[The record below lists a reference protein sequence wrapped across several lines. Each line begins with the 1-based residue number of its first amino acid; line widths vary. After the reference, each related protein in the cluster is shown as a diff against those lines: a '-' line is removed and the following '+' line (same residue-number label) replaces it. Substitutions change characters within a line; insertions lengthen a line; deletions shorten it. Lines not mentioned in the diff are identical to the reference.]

1 MLAASLG
8 APGAPLRILCLGAH
22 CDDIEIGCGGAVLRL
37 LAERPGS
44 TVRWV
49 AFASNPTREAEARAG
64 AAGFLEQAAD
74 RQVVIHKFRDGYL
87 PFQGAEVKDAFEAAK
102 ADFRPDVVLTH
113 HRHDRHQDHRMVA
126 ELTWNTYRDH
136 ADPRVR
142 DPQVRGRS
150 GDAQPVPAADR
161 GGRAQEDRP
170 HRCVRIRRRPASAG
184 SAPRRSRRSCACAAS
199 SATPRTGSPRRSTR
213 PSWSSDQL
221 TNTLQPNTKKAI
233 AT

>member
-1 MLAASLG
+1 MMLAASLG

-49 AFASNPTREAEARAG
+49 AFASNPARESEARAG
-64 AAGFLEQAAD
+64 AAAFLEKAAD

-136 ADPRVR
+136 VILEYEIPKYEGDLGTPNLYLPLTEAVARRKIDLVVR
-142 DPQVRGRS
+142 SYPSQAGKRWFRPETFEAVLRLRGI
-150 GDAQPVPAADR
+150 
-161 GGRAQEDRP
+161 E
-170 HRCVRIRRRPASAG
+170 CN
-184 SAPRRSRRSCACAAS
+184 APDGFAEAFH
-199 SATPRTGSPRRSTR
+199 ATK
-213 PSWSSDQL
+213 L
-221 TNTLQPNTKKAI
+221 VI
-233 AT
+233 

>member
-1 MLAASLG
+1 MMLAASLG

-49 AFASNPTREAEARAG
+49 AFASNPAREVEARAG
-64 AAGFLEQAAD
+64 AAAFLEKAAD

-136 ADPRVR
+136 AILEYEIPKYEGDLGTPNLYLPLTEAVARRKIDLIVR
-142 DPQVRGRS
+142 SYPSQAGKRWFRPETFEAVLRLRGI
-150 GDAQPVPAADR
+150 
-161 GGRAQEDRP
+161 E
-170 HRCVRIRRRPASAG
+170 CN
-184 SAPRRSRRSCACAAS
+184 APDGFAEAFH
-199 SATPRTGSPRRSTR
+199 ATK
-213 PSWSSDQL
+213 L
-221 TNTLQPNTKKAI
+221 VI
-233 AT
+233 

>member
-1 MLAASLG
+1 VMLAASLG

-49 AFASNPTREAEARAG
+49 AFASNPARESEARAG
-64 AAGFLEQAAD
+64 AAAFLEKAAD

-136 ADPRVR
+136 VIFEYEIPKYEGDLGTPNLYLPLTEAVARRKIDLVVR
-142 DPQVRGRS
+142 SYPSQAGKRWFRPETFEAVLRLRGI
-150 GDAQPVPAADR
+150 
-161 GGRAQEDRP
+161 E
-170 HRCVRIRRRPASAG
+170 CN
-184 SAPRRSRRSCACAAS
+184 APDGFAEAFH
-199 SATPRTGSPRRSTR
+199 ATK
-213 PSWSSDQL
+213 L
-221 TNTLQPNTKKAI
+221 VI
-233 AT
+233 